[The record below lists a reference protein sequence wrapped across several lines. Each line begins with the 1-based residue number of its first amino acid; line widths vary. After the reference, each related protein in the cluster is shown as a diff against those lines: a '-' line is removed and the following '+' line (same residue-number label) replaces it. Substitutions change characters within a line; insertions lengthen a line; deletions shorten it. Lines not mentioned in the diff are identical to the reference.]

1 MLFSRIWDPIGLSGS
16 IAKQARSEVRAHLK
30 RNKVARRAR
39 YGRAHRF
46 VRFLLTATFGILLA
60 RYLLLD
66 LAVINLEGYRTHFP
80 SGLFALSEESDVGA
94 RSLIEKLP
102 ALFLAVQVGL
112 LTIISLALA
121 LVTLIAQREDATTDI
136 KVYYHESMFFGMA
149 ASGLAL
155 VVVLVVQLFW
165 PLQSLFRLL
174 AGTSPSAIFDFLLLA
189 AHALWLVVNLIGA
202 AHFVAVT
209 FEFVQPSAR
218 KRLRE
223 RYTANA
229 AMPEQLAAT
238 LRHHIYLGA
247 DSGFDKTEPHAVF
260 GSMFR
265 PTGAIEIEQDFGNG
279 SILVDVHLRLV
290 RWVINRW
297 AIRCKCAS
305 ETPSGN
311 VGPRLIFTSIPGR
324 KLSGELAWCLRDG
337 GVPLSSFEKWIL
349 WWAFRFEEDVRD
361 A

>member
-1 MLFSRIWDPIGLSGS
+1 MFAKIWGPAGPTDS
-16 IAKQARSEVRAHLK
+16 IAKQARTEVRAHLK
-30 RNKVARRAR
+30 RNGVARRAR
-39 YGRAHRF
+39 YSRGHRLL
-46 VRFLLTATFGILLA
+46 RILLTATFGILLA
-60 RYLLLD
+60 RYLLID
-66 LAVINLEGYRTHFP
+66 LAMINLEGFRQFFP
-80 SGLFALSEESDVGA
+80 RDLFVLSEQNDAGA
-94 RSLIEKLP
+94 RSLIEQLP
-102 ALFLAVQVGL
+102 PLFLAAQVGL

-155 VVVLVVQLFW
+155 VVVLVTQLFW
-165 PLQSLFRLL
+165 PLQSLYRLL
-174 AGTSPSAIFDFLLLA
+174 AGNSPSAIFDFLLLT
-189 AHALWLVVNLIGA
+189 AHALWLVINLIGA

-238 LRHHIYLGA
+238 LRQHIYLGA
-247 DSGFDKTEPHAVF
+247 DSGFNKTEPHAVF

-265 PTGAIEIEQDFGNG
+265 ATGTTEIERDFGDG
-279 SILVDVHLRLV
+279 SHLVDVHLRLV
-290 RWVINRW
+290 RWVIKRW
-297 AIRCKCAS
+297 SARCKSSARA
-305 ETPSGN
+305 PNGN
-311 VGPRLIFTSIPGR
+311 TGPRLIFAPVPGR
-324 KLSGELAWCLRDG
+324 KLSGEVVWCLRDG
-337 GVPLSSFEKWIL
+337 GVPLSSFEKRIL
-349 WWAFRFEEDVRD
+349 GWAFRFDEDARD